1 VRRKLYLVKAI
12 VRIEKVPKILKAL
25 TEEGFRGATIYR
37 AEGMGGEG
45 GVVVVKGEPIDALIP
60 RAVIEVVVEGEDHV
74 EKVVKIV
81 MNNARTGMV
90 GDGRIY
96 VMPVSRSIRI
106 RTGEEIISP
115 ELG

>member
-1 VRRKLYLVKAI
+1 VPQY
-12 VRIEKVPKILKAL
+12 IEQRVWA
-25 TEEGFRGATIYR
+25 
-37 AEGMGGEG
+37 
-45 GVVVVKGEPIDALIP
+45 VKGVLS
-60 RAVIEVVVEGEDHV
+60 RAVIEVVVEGEDRV

-81 MNNARTGMV
+81 MDNARTGMV

-96 VMPVSRSIRI
+96 VMPIGRSIRI